1 MENMQPVFAIIFGII
16 FMSAFI
22 FSMAVIISP
31 KFRGK
36 LMARQFKSMKYMVGE
51 AKDDI
56 EYITKE
62 GIKMSAHATKEGLDE
77 AKDEIEQATTTM
89 AEATKEGLKT
99 TAKALK
105 EGLTEDDTIHC
116 KHCGEVIDNDSKFCK
131 KCGKEQ

>member
-1 MENMQPVFAIIFGII
+1 MAAFQIIFGII
-16 FMSAFI
+16 FVIAFI
-22 FSMAVIISP
+22 FSITIIVSP
-31 KFRGK
+31 KARGK
-36 LMARQFKSMKYMVGE
+36 VMARQYKSLRYMMDE
-51 AKDDI
+51 SKDDM
-56 EYITKE
+56 EYVTKE
-62 GIKMSAHATKEGLDE
+62 GIKIAAHGTKEGLDE
-77 AKDEIEQATTTM
+77 AKDDIEQATTTM